1 MNEPSM
7 RIAVVFCC
15 MGMGAWPLMQRC
27 GCCCTTAAQIA
38 DRFDA
43 EQRCRLCSPES
54 SAGSDCES
62 QCACPLDLR
71 TFEAVPSFAI
81 KPFTVDQSMVEEV
94 FGSPFQ
100 IARPSADTHW
110 EVVENLRP
118 PRVSRHVM
126 FCTFLE

>member
-1 MNEPSM
+1 VIEPFM

-43 EQRCRLCSPES
+43 EQRCEFCCPEPMPES
-54 SAGSDCES
+54 DPASHCP
-62 QCACPLDLR
+62 CPLALR

-81 KPFTVDQSMVEEV
+81 KPFTVDQSMVEAV

-100 IARPSADTHW
+100 IAHPSGDSHW

-118 PRVSRHVM
+118 PRVSRHVL